1 MAAVTL
7 RDLFGELDGKTFEDR
22 QEFEQ
27 EVIDVFNKHVAELPI
42 GYSYKDA
49 IEGARLSDWLI
60 TDNGHG
66 VRVEVREPAAL
77 AQ

>member
-7 RDLFGELDGKTFEDR
+7 RDLFAELDGRTFEDR

-60 TDNGHG
+60 TDNGQG
-66 VRVEVREPAAL
+66 VPVEVREPAAL